1 MDAPGLSL
9 GSFSFP
15 STRERHQPQD
25 NISVCFERRRR
36 RRRRGGWWLRRRR
49 RVVDQEGF
57 RQSSGPHFL
66 PQVLILCHIKELGLH
81 LGHREAFS

>member
-9 GSFSFP
+9 GPFSFP
-15 STRERHQPQD
+15 NTSKCHQPQD
-25 NISVCFERRRR
+25 NISVCFEKRV
-36 RRRRGGWWLRRRR
+36 RRG
-49 RVVDQEGF
+49 VMDQEGF
-57 RQSSGPHFL
+57 HQSSGPHFL

>member
-9 GSFSFP
+9 GPFSFP
-15 STRERHQPQD
+15 NIRESHQPQD
-25 NISVCFERRRR
+25 NISVC
-36 RRRRGGWWLRRRR
+36 L
-49 RVVDQEGF
+49 VDQEGF

>member
-9 GSFSFP
+9 GPFSFP
-15 STRERHQPQD
+15 NTRECHQPQD
-25 NISVCFERRRR
+25 NISVCFERRGEW
-36 RRRRGGWWLRRRR
+36 GG
-49 RVVDQEGF
+49 VVDQEGF

>member
-9 GSFSFP
+9 GP
-15 STRERHQPQD
+15 SVSPIQESATSHRI
-25 NISVCFERRRR
+25 ISLYAL
-36 RRRRGGWWLRRRR
+36 RGEGGGGV
-49 RVVDQEGF
+49 VVDQEGF

>member
-9 GSFSFP
+9 GSLSFP
-15 STRERHQPQD
+15 NTRECHQAQD
-25 NISVCFERRRR
+25 NISVCF
-36 RRRRGGWWLRRRR
+36 GGGGG
-49 RVVDQEGF
+49 QEGF

>member
-15 STRERHQPQD
+15 NTRECHQPQD
-25 NISVCFERRRR
+25 NISVCFEREE
-36 RRRRGGWWLRRRR
+36 GR
-49 RVVDQEGF
+49 RVVGQEGF

>member
-1 MDAPGLSL
+1 MDAPGLSQ

-15 STRERHQPQD
+15 NTRKHHQAQD
-25 NISVCFERRRR
+25 NISVCSERG
-36 RRRRGGWWLRRRR
+36 RGGEGRGEN
-49 RVVDQEGF
+49 VGEEGF